1 MPFATNTNR
10 FGLNKTFKMVNWW
23 IESAYLIFNSNTLT
37 PSYLVLQ
44 RLKLN
49 WMYWSIL
56 KYEKIWFRWLVMFC
70 DHFLDSDR
78 RPWEIF
84 TRVRFYAGQEEIDI
98 WHEIDR
104 NYLHYQHSCWNK
116 CQNNLI
122 SSTFWIQL
130 YICTLYTICFLRLY
144 NSWNG
149 CELQWCSV
157 CNGVNLSEPQASRRV
172 MAPKVGN

>member
-1 MPFATNTNR
+1 M
-10 FGLNKTFKMVNWW
+10 K
-23 IESAYLIFNSNTLT
+23 
-37 PSYLVLQ
+37 
-44 RLKLN
+44 
-49 WMYWSIL
+49 
-56 KYEKIWFRWLVMFC
+56 KIWFRWLVMFC

-104 NYLHYQHSCWNK
+104 NYLHYQHSWWNK

-130 YICTLYTICFLRLY
+130 YTPFVFRGYIIPRMDVNCSGVQCAMVSTYLSPRPLGEWWLRKWGISFQATSHLHHCLSTFIIGRVKATDVLLNFLIY
-144 NSWNG
+144 M
-149 CELQWCSV
+149 
-157 CNGVNLSEPQASRRV
+157 CNGSEYQLPRKRSPQIFVTHNIESR
-172 MAPKVGN
+172 K